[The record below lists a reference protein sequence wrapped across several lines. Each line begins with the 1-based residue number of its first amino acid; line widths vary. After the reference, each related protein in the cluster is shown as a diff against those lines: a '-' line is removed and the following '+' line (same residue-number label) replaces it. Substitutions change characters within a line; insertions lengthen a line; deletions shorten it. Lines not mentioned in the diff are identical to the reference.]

1 MNNKNNN
8 NINKNS
14 FIPLIKVSW
23 IKLNNKGLVVN
34 SSIKLNNK
42 AAIYIY
48 QFINDK
54 SKIYVGSTCNLLE
67 RIKQHRYSVNNGN
80 KNCPKFYNF
89 VRKHG
94 WDNFRLGILEFIN
107 VSEFKGKDNFKKV
120 VLNREQYYLDM
131 LNPNL
136 NVNKTAGSTLY
147 TRV

>member
-1 MNNKNNN
+1 MNNNNNYNN
-8 NINKNS
+8 NINNNNFNIS
-14 FIPLIKVSW
+14 LIKVSW
-23 IKLNNKGLVVN
+23 IKLNKKGLVEN

-48 QFINDK
+48 QFINNK

-94 WDNFRLGILEFIN
+94 WDNLSLGILEYIN
-107 VSEFKGKDNFKKV
+107 ISEFKGKHD
-120 VLNREQYYLDM
+120 
-131 LNPNL
+131 
-136 NVNKTAGSTLY
+136 
-147 TRV
+147 